1 MNQNC
6 PFCNPNKIILSNDL
20 AYAIFDRYPV
30 NEGHMLIIPRRHVK
44 DFWTSAAPERRTIND
59 LLEECKGY
67 LDKKF
72 EPDDYNIGVNC
83 GEVAGQSIFHLHV
96 HLISRYT
103 GDIENPKGGVRG
115 VIPSRRIY

>member
-44 DFWTSAAPERRTIND
+44 DFWTSTAPERRAIND

-72 EPDDYNIGVNC
+72 EPDGYNIGVNC
-83 GEVAGQSIFHLHV
+83 GEVAGQSIFYLHV
-96 HLISRYT
+96 HLIPRYT
-103 GDIENPKGGVRG
+103 GDIENPKGDVRG